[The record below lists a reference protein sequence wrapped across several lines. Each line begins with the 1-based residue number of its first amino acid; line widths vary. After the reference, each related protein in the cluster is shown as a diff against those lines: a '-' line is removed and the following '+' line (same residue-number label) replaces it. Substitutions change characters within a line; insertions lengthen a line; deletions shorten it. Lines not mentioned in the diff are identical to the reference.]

1 MSYTYGEMQIQLRRD
16 LGRNFFSV
24 NPVLASGEPAF
35 AGDSGVLKIGDGS
48 TAWNSLSS
56 IGAGGGGGGGD
67 ITAVT
72 AGTGLN
78 GGGATGAVTV
88 NVDDSVFT
96 TGTFT
101 AGTGLGI
108 RPGAATTVD
117 VDDSVFTTATFVA
130 GTGLGVRPGAATTV
144 DIDGTV
150 LTTGNLNTKLQSA
163 SGINLTYNASQ
174 VSLEI
179 ATSGQILAN
188 MSGAPANA
196 SAAGSVGDIR
206 FDQTHLY
213 IAIGNNTWKRV
224 AISTF

>member
-117 VDDSVFTTATFVA
+117 IDD
-130 GTGLGVRPGAATTV
+130 
-144 DIDGTV
+144 TV

-174 VSLEI
+174 ASLEI